1 MIEIT
6 GKYGTAKVYVKDFS
20 KIEDDAVKLVY
31 NFLNSE
37 AAKNTQVRIMPD
49 VHCGKGVNIGTTIK
63 YEDRVVPATVGCD
76 IGCGMEVVKL
86 SKDVP
91 IDLKNLDKVCRQ
103 RVPMGMK
110 GRKTKH
116 KFCDNVHL
124 EDLITDVSIEQELL
138 KLGSLGSGNHFLE
151 LDVDDEGN
159 KYLVIHSGS
168 RHLGIVIESFYT
180 KKAIAY
186 HENKTKLKDT
196 LIAKLKAEGREKEI
210 SAELAKI
217 DNPKVNRDLAYLE
230 GELLEDYIHDM
241 KIAQEYA
248 YWNRKA
254 MQAEILDA
262 LNIKRKDI
270 LDSFC
275 TMHNYI
281 DIENKIIRKGA
292 ISLQRGEL
300 ALIPMNMSDGAL
312 IVRGKGNPDWN
323 FSGPHGAG
331 RLMSRTAAKEKLRME
346 DFKESMKGIYTT
358 SVSVA
363 TIDESKMAYKP
374 MQDIIDNIQDTC
386 DIIMRIK
393 PIWNIKASD

>member
-6 GKYGTAKVYVKDFS
+6 GRYGTAKVYVKDFS
-20 KIEDDAVKLVY
+20 KVEEDAVKLIY
-31 NFLNSE
+31 SFLNSE

-63 YEDRVVPATVGCD
+63 FEDRVVPATVGCD
-76 IGCGMEVVKL
+76 IGCGMEVVKI
-86 SKDVP
+86 SKDCP
-91 IDLKNLDKVCRQ
+91 IDLKNLDKVWRH
-103 RVPMGMK
+103 RIPMGMT

-116 KFCDNVHL
+116 KFCNNTHL
-124 EDLITDVSIEQELL
+124 EDLIADVSVEQELL
-138 KLGSLGSGNHFLE
+138 KLGSLGSGNHFGE
-151 LDVDDEGN
+151 LDIDDEGN

-168 RHLGIVIESFYT
+168 RHLGIAIESFYT

-186 HENKTKLKDT
+186 HEHKTDFKT
-196 LIAKLKAEGREKEI
+196 ELIAKLKAEGREKEI
-210 SAELAKI
+210 STELAKI
-217 DNPKVNRDLAYLE
+217 DNTKVSRDLAYLE
-230 GELLEDYIHDM
+230 GELLEDYLHDM
-241 KIAQEYA
+241 KITQEYA

-254 MQAEILDA
+254 MQAEVLDA

-275 TMHNYI
+275 TIHNYI

-292 ISLQRGEL
+292 ISLQKDEV
-300 ALIPMNMSDGAL
+300 ALIPLNMSDGAL
-312 IVRGKGNPDWN
+312 IVKGKGNPDWN

-331 RLMSRTAAKEKLRME
+331 RLMSRSAAKEKLKME

-386 DIIMRIK
+386 DIITRIK
-393 PIWNIKASD
+393 PIWNVKASD

>member
-1 MIEIT
+1 
-6 GKYGTAKVYVKDFS
+6 
-20 KIEDDAVKLVY
+20 
-31 NFLNSE
+31 
-37 AAKNTQVRIMPD
+37 
-49 VHCGKGVNIGTTIK
+49 
-63 YEDRVVPATVGCD
+63 
-76 IGCGMEVVKL
+76 
-86 SKDVP
+86 
-91 IDLKNLDKVCRQ
+91 
-103 RVPMGMK
+103 
-110 GRKTKH
+110 
-116 KFCDNVHL
+116 
-124 EDLITDVSIEQELL
+124 
-138 KLGSLGSGNHFLE
+138 
-151 LDVDDEGN
+151 
-159 KYLVIHSGS
+159 
-168 RHLGIVIESFYT
+168 VIESFYT

-186 HENKTKLKDT
+186 HEDKTKLKDA

-270 LDSFC
+270 LNSFC

-292 ISLQRGEL
+292 ISLQKGEI

-331 RLMSRTAAKEKLRME
+331 RLMSRTAAKEKLKME